1 MKCSVFAAALLASVV
16 GLLAVSSSA
25 QDKAPS
31 AVRVR
36 AGGVDL
42 PLEQVT
48 TKDGHVYR
56 GLIVDPMGKNAIEF
70 IEINRPKGKPMYLV
84 ILPIERSAIASIQRS
99 TEAERAVL
107 RERIQSLR
115 MHAQVEALAMESVV
129 LTKVEHEGSEIWHHE
144 ADWFALTSTADENT
158 TRRCIVRLGQMFL
171 AFRHVLPPN
180 LASADVHLR
189 FKVFGTKDEYYR
201 YLREQQIG
209 IRNPAYYVAA
219 EKLIVAGGDV
229 RRVVDEVAKT
239 RQRHKDIS
247 AAIEQQNRQMPDRI
261 KQLIRELQEQNV
273 PAAQRKKI
281 VAATRQKW
289 QQQQKALALKISVAN
304 RKNAAKLDE
313 VTGAMFRRLYHE
325 AFHAYL
331 DNYVYNSHDYDVPTW
346 FNEGLAQV
354 FEAGLLEGDTLR
366 IDAPTASSLE
376 KLQADLKSDTPLSL
390 AELLTA
396 DQRAFLVLHSGT
408 DNISSRHYFYSW
420 GLTYYLTFEKSLLGT
435 EALDAYVAGEARDLS
450 PLVRFERLVDM
461 PLAKFEQQWREEMLA
476 LRSDSR
482 ETKSQPITEAVE
494 N

>member
-1 MKCSVFAAALLASVV
+1 M
-16 GLLAVSSSA
+16 
-25 QDKAPS
+25 
-31 AVRVR
+31 R
-36 AGGVDL
+36 AGSVDW

-56 GLIVDPMGKNAIEF
+56 GLIVDPMGQNAIEF

-84 ILPIERSAIASIQRS
+84 ILPIERSTIANIRRS
-99 TEAERAVL
+99 TETEREVL
-107 RERIQSLR
+107 RKRIQSLR
-115 MHAQVEALAMESVV
+115 MHAQIEALAMESVA
-129 LTKVEHEGSEIWHHE
+129 LSKVEDEESEVWQHE
-144 ADWFALTSTADENT
+144 AEWFALTSTADEDT

-180 LASADVHLR
+180 LASAEVHLR

-209 IRNPAYYVAA
+209 IRNPAYYVAT

-239 RQRHKDIS
+239 RQRHK
-247 AAIEQQNRQMPDRI
+247 AILAEIEEQNRQMPDLI
-261 KQLIRELQEQNV
+261 KQLNRELQEQNV
-273 PAAQRKKI
+273 PATQRRKI
-281 VAATRQKW
+281 VTATRQKW

-313 VTGAMFRRLYHE
+313 ITGAMFRRLYHE

-331 DNYVYNSHDYDVPTW
+331 DNYVYNSQDYDVPTW
-346 FNEGLAQV
+346 LNEGLAQV
-354 FEAGLLEGDTLR
+354 FEAGLLEAGTLR

-390 AELLTA
+390 AELLAA
-396 DQRAFLVLHSGT
+396 DQRAFLVLHGGT
-408 DNISSRHYFYSW
+408 DNTSSRHYLYSW
-420 GLTYYLTFEKSLLGT
+420 GLAYYLTFEKSLLGT
-435 EALDAYVAGEARDLS
+435 EALDAYVAGEESDLS

-461 PLAKFEQQWREEMLA
+461 PLAKFEQRWREEMLS
-476 LRSDSR
+476 LRSDRR
-482 ETKSQPITEAVE
+482 ENRSQRVTEAVE